1 MSAIYKTPEG
11 EQAVRD
17 AYLAVLANWPTPS
30 EQLRIPTR
38 QGETFVLVS
47 GPKDAP
53 PLVVFHGAHANT
65 ARWMREAATWSQAFR
80 VYLVDVIGDAG
91 LSAPSRPPLA
101 GEDHALWLDDVM
113 AGLGLDKVAL
123 VGESLGGWL
132 AIDYA
137 TRRPERV
144 TRLALLCPA
153 GVGGQKNLL
162 LKALPLLLLGAWGAH
177 KLTELVLG
185 PPPPNPS
192 PLQNQVGDLMNLI
205 FQHGHRRILKIPVFG
220 DQALRR
226 LAMPVLAMVGG
237 KDVLLDSAGTRR
249 RLAANAPQAQ
259 VLYLPE
265 GRHLLP
271 DQTDTI
277 LAFLRGAS

>member
-1 MSAIYKTPEG
+1 MSVIYRTPQG

-17 AYLAVLANWPTPS
+17 AYRAVLANWPTPS
-30 EQLRIPTR
+30 EQRRIPTR

-47 GPKDAP
+47 GPRDAP
-53 PLVVFHGAHANT
+53 PLVVFHGAQANA
-65 ARWMREAATWSQAFR
+65 ARWMLEAYAWSQVFR
-80 VYLVDVIGDAG
+80 VHLVDVIGDAG
-91 LSAPSRPPLA
+91 FSAPSRPPLT
-101 GEDHALWLDDVM
+101 GESHALWLDDLL
-113 AGLGLDKVAL
+113 AGLGLDRVAL

-162 LKALPLLLLGAWGAH
+162 LKALPLLLLGAWGAR
-177 KLTELVLG
+177 KLTEMVIG

-192 PLQNQVGDLMNLI
+192 PRQSQVGDLMTLI

-220 DQALRR
+220 DEALKR
-226 LAMPVLAMVGG
+226 LTMPVLAIVGG

-249 RLAANAPQAQ
+249 RLTANVPQAQ
-259 VLYLPE
+259 VRYLPE

-277 LAFLRGAS
+277 LAFLRASP

>member
-38 QGETFVLVS
+38 QGETLVLVS

-153 GVGGQKNLL
+153 GVGSQKNLL

-185 PPPPNPS
+185 PPSPNPS

-249 RLAANAPQAQ
+249 RLAANAPHAQ